1 MGVPAVIRGSVS
13 VLLGSTKLEARLLRA
28 FTFGN
33 PAYYR
38 ALACGRDLSFSDIE
52 ETVCAARQTLIDGVV
67 MPRGAVDRIR
77 EAFGKAGEAPDWK
90 DERSQGEPIEIPH
103 GLQDAEGEPIRLRP
117 FQKTALRMIKA
128 KLQGLVIVGCG
139 GGKTTIGIAAIASFA
154 RTAIVLVH
162 TEDLLEQWREE
173 LEEKIGITPGTIADG
188 KINPGP
194 VTIAMIQT
202 LAARLD
208 DFELLDLLATFGVC
222 ILDEAHHAPAE
233 TFMRVL
239 EKIPARVRLGLT
251 ATPKREDGLGR
262 IVDWCFG
269 ERLIEVPTKELLA
282 MGYLMKPRL
291 EIVPTD
297 FTFESEE
304 LDKFKR
310 SALIA
315 KALEAD
321 EPRLHLIASV
331 MAFHAKQGE
340 LCLVIAN
347 RKAYCRELGRLLWT
361 HDVRALVVTSDTTKV
376 SRKRIM
382 REFREGKIRMLVA
395 TSIANEGLNAPKLS
409 RICFAWPDKAESLT
423 DQRTGR
429 LMRLYSK
436 DPRLIDFVDVKVPEL
451 VRRYES
457 RARVYKRIALS
468 PPKPEEIKPINVEE
482 IRSCLQG
489 P

>member
-1 MGVPAVIRGSVS
+1 M
-13 VLLGSTKLEARLLRA
+13 LGSTKLEARLLRA

-38 ALACGRDLSFSDIE
+38 ALACGRDVAFSDIE
-52 ETVCAARQTLIDGVV
+52 DSICAARQTLIDGVT

-77 EAFGKAGEAPDWK
+77 EAFSKAKETPEWK
-90 DERSQGEPIEIPH
+90 DERATGEPIEIPH
-103 GLQDAEGEPIRLRP
+103 ELRNEEGKPLRLRP
-117 FQKTALRMIKA
+117 FQKTALRLLRS
-128 KLQGLVIVGCG
+128 KLQGLAIVGCG

-162 TEDLLEQWREE
+162 TEDLLEQWSEE
-173 LEEKIGITPGTIADG
+173 LEEKIGIKAGRIAKG
-188 KINPGP
+188 KIDPSP

-202 LAARLD
+202 LAARHD
-208 DFELLDLLATFGVC
+208 DLELGDLLASFGVC

-239 EKIPARVRLGLT
+239 ERVPARVRLGLT

-282 MGYLMKPRL
+282 MGYLMKPEL
-291 EIVPTD
+291 ELVATG
-297 FTFESEE
+297 FAFESEE
-304 LDKFKR
+304 TDKFKR
-310 SALIA
+310 AALVA
-315 KALEAD
+315 KALERD
-321 EPRLHLIASV
+321 EKRLHLVASV
-331 MAFHAKQGE
+331 MAHHAKRGE

-361 HDVRALVVTSDTTKV
+361 HDVRALVVTGDTSKV

-382 REFREGKIRMLVA
+382 REFRQGKIRMLVA
-395 TSIANEGLNAPKLS
+395 TSIANEGLDAPKLS
-409 RICFAWPDKAESLT
+409 RICFAWPDKPESWT
-423 DQRTGR
+423 DQRLGR

-436 DPRLIDFVDVKVPEL
+436 EPKLIDFVDVKVPEL

-457 RARVYKRIALS
+457 RARVYKRLGLA
-468 PPKPEEIKPINVEE
+468 PPQATEIEVCHQEP
-482 IRSCLQG
+482 
-489 P
+489 